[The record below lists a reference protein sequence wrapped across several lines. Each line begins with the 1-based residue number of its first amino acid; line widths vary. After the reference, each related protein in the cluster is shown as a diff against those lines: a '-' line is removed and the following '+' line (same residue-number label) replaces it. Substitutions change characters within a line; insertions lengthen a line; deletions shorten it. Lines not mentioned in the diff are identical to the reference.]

1 MVDEERLKIPA
12 GTRLMPDE
20 ERIDTLKDL
29 KDSLREVNMALEK
42 LPVVSRTIAMERHKK
57 DLEVKIDRINKAI
70 ETFSK
75 QVVYV
80 AY

>member
-1 MVDEERLKIPA
+1 MVDEERAKIPA

-20 ERIDTLKDL
+20 ERIETLQDL
-29 KDSLREVNMALEK
+29 KDSLREVNMVLEK

-57 DLEVKIDRINKAI
+57 DLEQKIDRINKAI

-75 QVVYV
+75 KVVYV